1 MLGILN
7 IVPKLAAQYF
17 AHLPGNF
24 AQSPENLNH
33 ERAKL
38 IKRHEKILYGAEK
51 KLFLCPFTF
60 VMLVFLNLSQ
70 N

>member
-38 IKRHEKILYGAEK
+38 IKRHENYLTLKR
-51 KLFLCPFTF
+51 
-60 VMLVFLNLSQ
+60 NLSSPFPFCAFRVSEPQ